1 MTTTPACKPHRGP
14 DAPHSFDPVSGWCR
28 HGCGLRDDGRHQTY
42 GGQVIDPGPEWTPE
56 ALATLAD
63 QIKTK
68 TTRSTHEQ
76 VAFDLTT
83 A

>member
-1 MTTTPACKPHRGP
+1 MPTIPACQPYRGP

-42 GGQVIDPGPEWTPE
+42 GGQVIDPGPEYTPE
-56 ALATLAD
+56 QLAAQAD
-63 QIKTK
+63 RIAHQ
-68 TTRSTHEQ
+68 TTRRTHEQ